1 MSRKSNSLRPEDAHV
16 GRRVKM
22 RRMELGI
29 SQTKLGDAIGVTFQ
43 QVQKYERG
51 TNRIGSSRLQMIAG
65 ALGVPPA
72 HFFDGLPKFDAD
84 NSNAHSPAYIK
95 KFIASADGMAL
106 IEAFQKISRGEV
118 RRRIVDL
125 VESLA
130 GPENSR

>member
-1 MSRKSNSLRPEDAHV
+1 MPKKPNSVRPEDAHV

-51 TNRIGSSRLQMIAG
+51 ANRIGSSRLQMIAG
-65 ALGVPPA
+65 VLGVPPA
-72 HFFDGLPKFDAD
+72 HFFHGLPKFEAD
-84 NSNAHSPAYIK
+84 NNNVHSPTYIK
-95 KFIASADGMAL
+95 KFLASVDGMAL
-106 IEAFQKISRGEV
+106 IKAFQKISRGEV
-118 RRRIVDL
+118 RRRIVNL

-130 GPENSR
+130 GPED

>member
-65 ALGVPPA
+65 VLGVTAA
-72 HFFDGLPKFDAD
+72 HFFDGLPKFKTD

-95 KFIASADGMAL
+95 KFLASADGIAL